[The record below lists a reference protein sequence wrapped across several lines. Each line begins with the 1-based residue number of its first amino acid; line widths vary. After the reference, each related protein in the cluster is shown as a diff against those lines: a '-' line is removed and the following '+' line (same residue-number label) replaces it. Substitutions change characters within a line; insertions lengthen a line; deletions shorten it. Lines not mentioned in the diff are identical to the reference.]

1 MRVKSPGR
9 TGSAR
14 SRAVAQGV
22 DGGRSR
28 SHSTVRRKPGQ
39 INWVLLREE
48 WIVQNLVERP
58 TPYSMADL
66 ARAHGIPPQTVRV
79 RAVRENWAGQLE
91 ERRGQRGEQ
100 VRGMLEPTDV
110 FSELNVRV
118 RQATYARV
126 AQDIAIRRL
135 RELTD
140 AELRMTSL
148 GSIAELLRLGLAEER
163 RAIALPDTFTFD
175 PSGDDEDLTPADLQR
190 MVRRFIEIVDAEET
204 ASGQP
209 ADARR
214 KARKKEEPVT

>member
-1 MRVKSPGR
+1 MKPKGPPKQRAAKSRRGANRVDG
-9 TGSAR
+9 AR
-14 SRAVAQGV
+14 SGA
-22 DGGRSR
+22 GGSR
-28 SHSTVRRKPGQ
+28 RRKPGI

-79 RAVRENWAGQLE
+79 RAVREDWAGQLE

-100 VRGMLEPTDV
+100 VRGMLEPSDV

-148 GSIAELLRLGLAEER
+148 SSIAELLRLGLAEER

-175 PSGDDEDLTPADLQR
+175 PSGEDEDLTPADLR
-190 MVRRFIEIVDAEET
+190 RLVREFIETVRTSEAEA
-204 ASGQP
+204 AS
-209 ADARR
+209 
-214 KARKKEEPVT
+214 